1 MKRLFIAL
9 SLMLASVSA
18 FAQIPFEVLEG
29 GNASV
34 SSSSIN
40 FIGRTDPS
48 VKAVV
53 AGEAVKV
60 YKTGTFGKKIT
71 LNPGENTIS
80 VVLTKGHDTVT
91 KEIKVTYTKPSS
103 SSSSSSSSTSTEV
116 KEFDMYAKT
125 VQGAYFQNGNGDDR
139 LGGSK
144 MGYLEPDILLHI
156 TGEIGDLYRAQ
167 ISDNRFA
174 YVEKQ
179 YVKVCEGKLTK
190 VNTGNVSISNAGKS
204 DRISIPLGVRLPYT
218 SWTELDPTTICVN
231 IYGAMNNSNWL
242 IHKQNLEMVDYVD
255 MVQTDSDVV
264 TVKIALK
271 KKYAWGYSI
280 TYQNNNLVITV
291 KHTPST
297 SLKDLTIGLDAGH
310 GGTAPGAVSITGLT
324 ESELNLKLVNLVM
337 DMLQAKGAKIVRT
350 RTSVDQTLSMTERKK
365 TLRDADVDFLVSIHN
380 NAGGSPFVPMGTS
393 VYYKHLVNRP
403 FAQCIYNRMLELGV
417 PDYGLTG
424 NFNFSLC
431 GPTDYPNILVE
442 ALFMSSLVDEEMLA
456 DENMQKQIAKKIVLG
471 IQDYLKMVK
480 REDSKKKQ

>member
-1 MKRLFIAL
+1 MKRLITL
-9 SLMLASVSA
+9 MSSLLVAVTS

-29 GNASV
+29 SDASV

-53 AGEAVKV
+53 AGEPVKV
-60 YKTGTFGKKIT
+60 YKTGTFGRKVT
-71 LNPGENTIS
+71 LSPGENTIS
-80 VVLTKGHDTVT
+80 VVLTKGSQSVSKD
-91 KEIKVTYTKPSS
+91 IKVTYTKPAASS
-103 SSSSSSSSTSTEV
+103 QSAASAPSQV
-116 KEFDMYAKT
+116 KDIDMYAKT

-144 MGYLEPDILLHI
+144 MGFLEPDILLHI

-167 ISDNRFA
+167 LSDNRFA

-179 YVKVCEGKLTK
+179 YVKACEGKLTK
-190 VNTGNVSISNAGKS
+190 VNTGNVSLSNAGKS
-204 DRISIPLGVRLPYT
+204 DRIVVPLGVKLPYT

-231 IYGAMNNSNWL
+231 IYGAMNNSNW
-242 IHKQNLEMVDYVD
+242 ITHRHNLEMIDYVD

-280 TYQNNNLVITV
+280 TYENNNLVISV

-324 ESELNLKLVNLVM
+324 ESEINLRLVDLVM

-365 TLRDADVDFLVSIHN
+365 ILKDADVDFLVSIHN

-403 FAQCIYNRMLELGV
+403 LAQCLYNRMLELGV

-431 GPTDYPNILVE
+431 GPTDYPNVLVE
-442 ALFMSSLVDEEMLA
+442 ALFMSSLVDEEMLC
-456 DENMQKQIAKKIVLG
+456 DEATQKEIAKKIVLG
-471 IQDYLKMVK
+471 IQDYLKMVA
-480 REDSKKKQ
+480 REDGKK